1 MKFFSAKNTAYI
13 FHGLTIFYA
22 LITAY
27 HYFTGTKNL
36 TIAAYHDTF
45 YVGFNR
51 ETILLFFILH
61 IFLSVIYQFVKP
73 KIHFFNFLHII
84 ASVLFAT
91 GMLPFFFFI
100 ENSVIIGLIY
110 LFATLCFLI
119 NVIYTLISYGIK
131 SSK

>member
-1 MKFFSAKNTAYI
+1 MKFFSAKNTAYA
-13 FHGLTIFYA
+13 FHVLTISYA
-22 LITAY
+22 LITVY

-73 KIHFFNFLHII
+73 KIHFFNFLHLI

-91 GMLPFFFFI
+91 GMLPFFFFMD
-100 ENSVIIGLIY
+100 NSIVIGGFY
-110 LFATLCFLI
+110 LFATICFLI
-119 NVIYTLISYGIK
+119 NVTYTLITLLIK
-131 SSK
+131 PK